1 MILACLPLLQGAKKW
16 RMRVVM
22 GLFATAKEVRL
33 LSEQLREQRDRV
45 QDLESAC
52 KHLRLEWEE
61 LYDKVRHQMSRMSKR
76 LPAAES
82 LNDAPPGSEES
93 ADQFAELDPVSRSIM
108 LRRARQS
115 IQR

>member
-1 MILACLPLLQGAKKW
+1 
-16 RMRVVM
+16 M

-33 LSEQLREQRDRV
+33 LSVQLREQRDRV

-76 LPAAES
+76 SSVDSP
-82 LNDAPPGSEES
+82 LNDAPPSPEEPSE
-93 ADQFAELDPVSRSIM
+93 QFAELDPVSRSIM

>member
-1 MILACLPLLQGAKKW
+1 
-16 RMRVVM
+16 M
-22 GLFATAKEVRL
+22 GLFSTAKELGL
-33 LSEQLREQRDRV
+33 LRDSLREQRDRV
-45 QDLESAC
+45 QDLESDC

-76 LPAAES
+76 LPAEPASDDAAAAEF
-82 LNDAPPGSEES
+82 NASE
-93 ADQFAELDPVSRSIM
+93 QFAELDPVSRSIM

>member
-1 MILACLPLLQGAKKW
+1 
-16 RMRVVM
+16 M

-76 LPAAES
+76 SSVES
-82 LNDAPPGSEES
+82 PLNDATPTPGSDAEPY
-93 ADQFAELDPVSRSIM
+93 AELDPVSRSIM

>member
-1 MILACLPLLQGAKKW
+1 
-16 RMRVVM
+16 M
-22 GLFATAKEVRL
+22 GLFATSKEVRSL
-33 LSEQLREQRDRV
+33 NDQLREQRDRV
-45 QDLESAC
+45 QDLESDC

-76 LPAAES
+76 SSAALPS
-82 LNDAPPGSEES
+82 NGDQQPSEQPSEPY
-93 ADQFAELDPVSRSIM
+93 ADLDPVSRSIM